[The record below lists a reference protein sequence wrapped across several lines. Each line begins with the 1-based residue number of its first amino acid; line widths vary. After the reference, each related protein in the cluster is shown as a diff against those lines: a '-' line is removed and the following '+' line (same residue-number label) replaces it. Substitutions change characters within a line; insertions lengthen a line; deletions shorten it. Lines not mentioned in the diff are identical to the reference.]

1 MGWGGISQI
10 LMVFTKKCNNYK
22 ELKGLGLFYVSGNI
36 SVILSEDLGCYI
48 GDIHKTG
55 HVIDLGKT
63 LKSLPWWNFIT
74 TLTCLI
80 NLDFGA
86 IRDFI

>member
-1 MGWGGISQI
+1 ME
-10 LMVFTKKCNNYK
+10 FTKKK
-22 ELKGLGLFYVSGNI
+22 KKKLQRVKKGSTYFMCMGTFQVS
-36 SVILSEDLGCYI
+36 VRILIEDLGCYI
-48 GDIHKTG
+48 RDIHKTG
-55 HVIDLGKT
+55 NDIDMGKT
-63 LKSLPWWNFIT
+63 LKGLPWCNFIT